1 MDSFPPDV
9 RQRHLDRVPVLAPGR
24 RHSRRTQRR
33 EHRPVRRP
41 RTGRP
46 GEGADVAANAVNG
59 ANIVNNSVTGG
70 DVNESTLKGLVRGR
84 MLDFNLAATGPP
96 AAPQP
101 IATVGPYKLSGTC
114 VSNPGS
120 LGLGVYATG
129 PAGFAETE
137 FSQVDNDTTDAG
149 DQSQSSVPPANVETK
164 VIKLNADSGFG
175 RDGGTLVI
183 RSNTGG
189 WSRFS
194 SVPRWTRTPLPR
206 VLATSGAP
214 PPRGREGP
222 KPSKPPG
229 CGSRRC
235 RRRTWRSCA
244 AHSMLG
250 TAATSTPS

>member
-1 MDSFPPDV
+1 M
-9 RQRHLDRVPVLAPGR
+9 RQWIRSHLTYANVISTVCLFLLLGGGTAVALNGANTVQSDDLGPGAQVKAP
-24 RHSRRTQRR
+24 
-33 EHRPVRRP
+33 
-41 RTGRP
+41 
-46 GEGADVAANAVNG
+46 DVAANAVNG

-96 AAPQP
+96 GAPQP

-183 RSNTGG
+183 RSNTG
-189 WSRFS
+189 RMVQVLFS
-194 SVPRWTRTPLPR
+194 
-206 VLATSGAP
+206 ATLDQNAAAMGA
-214 PPRGREGP
+214 
-222 KPSKPPG
+222 
-229 CGSRRC
+229 CHV
-235 RRRTWRSCA
+235 W
-244 AHSMLG
+244 G
-250 TAATSTPS
+250 TATTG